1 MTSLGENISS
11 EILNSQHNI
20 FVFLGALFPLFI
32 ILSFKSSV
40 ITDLSIKK
48 STEQIIV
55 SILTVSIGILILF
68 CGRYHF
74 GGFDLS
80 APIDIGWRVMQGQ
93 RPYID
98 FPITYPPAFTIGSI
112 ASFKLFGLNY
122 LSLVKINAV
131 YATLTFIWTYFILR
145 FLTGNSPS
153 SLILSFYIQSVTTM
167 LCSYWWYNPITEIS
181 GIIYF
186 LSAWTLLKKPENALN
201 QISYLAALIIF
212 AGMKANLAGVLI
224 LGITMIFLTTALRR
238 RVIAITVIAFVV
250 FTIFYQLNGLSIANI
265 ITSTLAASE
274 RASSL
279 KALYQDNLGLAEITF
294 YIFCITAILAP
305 FIIAILRS
313 KKTTLLTS
321 RLFWL
326 SIVGGLASSYGEI
339 TNGESRLMDMPL
351 MLLSA
356 MFGIKEICHLSSI
369 DCKTDFSKQIK
380 TIQSYY
386 LPIALFLLVVGL
398 IFSLNRHR
406 VEMIGYGSFYETQLA
421 KKDVDVPFFKN
432 VYTGTRL
439 VEVVNEIKQILISNK
454 GEKIYFGP
462 RMGWAYASFG
472 IPSPCNQPPTWDPG
486 TTFARINESKY
497 IKNWISQNFELLIF
511 LKNDFLYM
519 SPEFLNSIAV
529 SYAIDQH
536 SPQLTVFHKIK

>member
-1 MTSLGENISS
+1 MNSLGENISS
-11 EILNSQHNI
+11 EILNSQCNI
-20 FVFLGALFPLFI
+20 FVFLGFLFPLFL
-32 ILSFKSSV
+32 ILSFKSS
-40 ITDLSIKK
+40 IFTDLVIKK
-48 STEQIIV
+48 STEQLII
-55 SILTVSIGILILF
+55 SILTVSIVILILF

-93 RPYID
+93 RPYTD

-112 ASFKLFGLNY
+112 ASFRLFGLSY
-122 LSLVKINAV
+122 LSLVKINAF
-131 YATLTFIWTYFILR
+131 YAALTFIWTYFILR
-145 FLTGNSPS
+145 VLTGNSLS
-153 SLILSFYIQSVTTM
+153 SLILSFYIQSVSTI

-186 LSAWTLLKKPENALN
+186 LSAWILLKRPASALS
-201 QISYLAALIIF
+201 QISYLASLIIF

-224 LGITMIFLTTALRR
+224 LGVTIIFLTTALHW
-238 RVIAITVIAFVV
+238 RVLAISGIAFVV
-250 FTIFYQLNGLSIANI
+250 FTIFYQLNGLYLADI

-279 KALYQDNLGLAEITF
+279 KALYQDNLGLAEIIF
-294 YIFCITAILAP
+294 YIFCIIAILAP
-305 FIIAILRS
+305 FIIAILKS

-326 SIVGGLASSYGEI
+326 SILGELASSYGEV

-351 MLLSA
+351 MLISA
-356 MFGIKEICHLSSI
+356 MFGIMEICNLSSI
-369 DCKTDFSKQIK
+369 DSQKSFSKEK
-380 TIQSYY
+380 KAIQSYY
-386 LPIALFLLVVGL
+386 LSIALFLLVLGL

-406 VEMIGYGSFYETQLA
+406 VEIIGYGSFYERQLA
-421 KKDVDVPFFKN
+421 KQEVDVPFFKG
-432 VYTGTRL
+432 VYTGPRL
-439 VEVVNEIKQILISNK
+439 VEVVNEIKQLLTSNQ

-472 IPSPCNQPPTWDPG
+472 IPSPYNQPPTWDPG

-497 IKNWISQNFELLIF
+497 IKKWISQNFELLIF

-536 SPQLTVFHKIK
+536 YPQLTVFHKIK